1 MAKIIKHTLILI
13 ILVSCFTTNIFSFIT
28 KIINPDFK
36 VTDIYY
42 QIRNDKVIDK
52 DIVLI
57 NIGKASRGE
66 IGKLLTK
73 LDQYQPAVIGINATF
88 MGNTSYSNPHENKI
102 LYHALNNMH
111 TKVILPSSI
120 VNDEKNNLQLE
131 LSDKPFT
138 QNTEHG
144 LTHFHYDNEQNEVV
158 RKMVKYIDLDTN
170 RKELHFAIKVAE
182 LYNHNLASQFLSRKD
197 SIETIFFKGNIEI
210 YSKVEYSEVLND
222 EDFLFNFL
230 EGKIVLL
237 GYIGA
242 PLSEDLEDKFRSPLS
257 YDSPIPDM
265 YGVVILAN
273 IVSMILDQN
282 YIDNLDWKATYL
294 IGGILII
301 INVLICLLLLNK
313 NFKNWYYV
321 ITFFMISSELAAM
334 YCSLIYLFSIHHIIV
349 DFQPFVYG
357 LVLSV
362 YLTKN
367 YIYTIRTGLTKKYS
381 S

>member
-1 MAKIIKHTLILI
+1 MAKIIKRTLILI
-13 ILVSCFTTNIFSFIT
+13 IAISCFTTNILSFIT
-28 KIINPDFK
+28 KIFNPDFK

-52 DIVLI
+52 DIVLV

-88 MGNTSYSNPHENKI
+88 MGNSSYSNSHEDKI

-111 TKVILPSSI
+111 TKVILPSSV

-138 QNTEHG
+138 QNTDHG
-144 LTHFHYDNEQNEVV
+144 FTHFHYDNDQNEVV

-170 RKELHFAIKVAE
+170 RKELHFAIKLAE
-182 LYNHNLASQFLSRKD
+182 LYNHDLASQFLSRKD

-210 YSKVEYSEVLND
+210 YPKVEYSEILKD

-230 EGKIVLL
+230 EGKVVLL
-237 GYIGA
+237 GFIGA
-242 PLSEDLEDKFRSPLS
+242 PHSEDLEDKFRSPLNYNS
-257 YDSPIPDM
+257 QIPDM

-282 YIDNLDWKATYL
+282 YIDHLDWRATYL
-294 IGGILII
+294 IGGILLI
-301 INVLICLLLLNK
+301 INILICLLLLNK

-321 ITFFMISSELAAM
+321 ITFIMISSELIVIF
-334 YCSLIYLFSIHHIIV
+334 YSIIYLFSIYHIIV
-349 DFQPFVYG
+349 DFQPFVFG
-357 LVLSV
+357 LVLSA

-367 YIYTIRTGLTKKYS
+367 YI
-381 S
+381 